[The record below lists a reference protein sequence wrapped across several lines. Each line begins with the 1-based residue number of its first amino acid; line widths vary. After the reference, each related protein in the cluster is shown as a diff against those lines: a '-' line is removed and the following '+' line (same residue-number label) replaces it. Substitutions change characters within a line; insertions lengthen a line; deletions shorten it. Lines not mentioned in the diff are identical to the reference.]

1 MAITVATKKTV
12 YLDKNA
18 NRELHQFPESVQI
31 EFVAYFKILSLE
43 GKLDFP
49 EARKI
54 DRNLYE
60 LRIKLLGAYRG
71 FYAYIGKT
79 SIIILHC
86 FQKKTNKTPLKDI
99 KTAKTR
105 LRQYE

>member
-1 MAITVATKKTV
+1 MTTTPAKKTV
-12 YLDKNA
+12 YLDSNA
-18 NRELHQFPESVQI
+18 KRELHQFPQAVQI
-31 EFVAYFKILSLE
+31 GFAADFKILALE

-49 EARKI
+49 KARKI

-60 LRIKLLGAYRG
+60 LRIKILDIYRG

-79 SIIILHC
+79 DIIILHC